1 MFSIFW
7 RKLVTGNLKT
17 IFPEVIMFDLPLHPI
32 VVHFPIVLGSLLP
45 FLALLLWW
53 AIKKDHLQQQVW
65 VLVTVMALAYG
76 ATAIVA
82 VELGEKDE
90 DKVEEIVSEK
100 VIEEHEEAAEMIPWV
115 AGTLFLVS
123 IAGLVKKNS
132 HSLRLGLAVL
142 SLVALIPLVSAG
154 HTGGELVYQY
164 GAANAHLPTDKQ
176 AMIESGKFR
185 INHDDSEKDKDKDD
199 DH

>member
-1 MFSIFW
+1 
-7 RKLVTGNLKT
+7 
-17 IFPEVIMFDLPLHPI
+17 MFDLPLHPV
-32 VVHFPIVLGSLLP
+32 VVHFPIVFGSLLP

-53 AIKKDHLQQQVW
+53 AIKKEFLQQKVW

-76 ATAIVA
+76 ASAIVA

-90 DKVEEIVSEK
+90 DKVEEIISER
-100 VIEEHEEAAEMIPWV
+100 VIEEHEEAGEKIPWV
-115 AGTLFLVS
+115 AGTLFLIS
-123 IAGLVKKNS
+123 LAGLVKKNS

-142 SLVALIPLVSAG
+142 SLIALAPLVNTG

-164 GAANAHLPTDKQ
+164 GAANAHLPADRQ
-176 AMIESGKFR
+176 AVIELGK
-185 INHDDSEKDKDKDD
+185 ISIKNDDGDKDYDR